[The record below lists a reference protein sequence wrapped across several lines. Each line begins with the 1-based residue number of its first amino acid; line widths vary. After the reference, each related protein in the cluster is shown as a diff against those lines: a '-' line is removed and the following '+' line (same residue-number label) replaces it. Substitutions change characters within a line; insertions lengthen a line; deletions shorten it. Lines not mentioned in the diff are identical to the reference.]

1 MRRSVLLFL
10 FVLQLT
16 GATSAQT
23 GSRFTPATADRA
35 DVKQALA
42 FIDANFDKQVAEWI
56 LLTEIPALSTHEQ
69 QRAAYVTAELK
80 KIPGLTISSDP
91 IGNITAKR
99 PGTLSTL
106 REPQGRP
113 EQSRGATGSGQAGT
127 GPAIVLA
134 AHMDTV
140 HPMDADLKVKR
151 LPDGTLHA
159 PGVFDNTASIAN
171 ALQTLRA
178 LDAAKIQTRGDL
190 IFVFTVQEEL
200 GLKGMYY
207 WMDHNPAPAMLVA
220 SDGGLG
226 DVNYGALGIYWSKMK
241 FTAPGAHTL
250 NSRNQ
255 PHPARAAAQ
264 CITDIYSIPLPP
276 SDAPVPAI
284 YNVGIL
290 GGGTVVNAI
299 SPENWFTVDLRTID
313 PVLLKDLDAQIMA
326 KCQGAANAN
335 KVTFTREYIQR
346 SEAGGRPEAL
356 AARLKHPIVQTPV
369 EVLRFL
375 GAPATTNPS
384 GSTDA
389 NVGVVKGIPSVA
401 IGRSRG
407 GNQHSLSE
415 WADVASA
422 KLGAKALLLVLVS
435 LAELK

>member
-1 MRRSVLLFL
+1 MKHRPVVWLA
-10 FVLQLT
+10 VMALT
-16 GATSAQT
+16 GAVHAQT
-23 GSRFTPATADRA
+23 GSRFTPAMAERA

-42 FIDANFDKQVAEWI
+42 YIETNFDKQVAEWI
-56 LLTEIPALSTHEQ
+56 ALTEIPALSTHEQ

-80 KIPGLTISSDP
+80 KIPGLEISSDA
-91 IGNITAKR
+91 IGNVTAMR
-99 PGTLSTL
+99 PGTHS
-106 REPQGRP
+106 
-113 EQSRGATGSGQAGT
+113 TGSGQAD
-127 GPAIVLA
+127 GPTVAIA
-134 AHMDTV
+134 THMDTV
-140 HPMDADLKVKR
+140 HPMDTDVKVKR

-159 PGVFDNTASIAN
+159 PGVFDNTASVAN

-190 IFVFTVQEEL
+190 LFIFTVQEEL

-220 SDGGLG
+220 SDGALT
-226 DVNYGALGIYWSKMK
+226 DVSYGALGIYWSKMK
-241 FTAPGAHTL
+241 FTAPGAHTM

-264 CITDIYSIPLPP
+264 CITDIYSVPLPP
-276 SDAPVPAI
+276 ASAPVPAI
-284 YNVGIL
+284 YNVGMM

-299 SPENWFTVDLRTID
+299 APENWFTVDLRTID

-326 KCQGAANAN
+326 KCQAAANMHR
-335 KVTFTREYIQR
+335 VTFTREYIQQ
-346 SEAGGRPEAL
+346 SEAGGRPETL
-356 AARLKHPIVQTPV
+356 ASRLTHPIVQVPIA
-369 EVLRFL
+369 VLKFL
-375 GAPATTNPS
+375 DVTANPNPS

-401 IGRSRG
+401 IGRSKG

-422 KLGAKALLLVLVS
+422 KTGAMQMLLVLIS
-435 LAELK
+435 LAELR

>member
-1 MRRSVLLFL
+1 MTRRALLLSIVLLTATT
-10 FVLQLT
+10 V
-16 GATSAQT
+16 TSAQT
-23 GSRFTPATADRA
+23 GSKFAPAMGDRA
-35 DVKQALA
+35 DVKQALSY
-42 FIDANFDKQVAEWI
+42 IDTNFDRQVVEWI
-56 LLTEIPALSTHEQ
+56 TLTEMPALSTHEQ

-80 KIPGLTISSDP
+80 KIPGLQISADL

-99 PGTLSTL
+99 PGT
-106 REPQGRP
+106 G
-113 EQSRGATGSGQAGT
+113 G

-159 PGVFDNTASIAN
+159 PGVFDNTASVAN

-178 LDAAKIQTRGDL
+178 LDAAKIQTKGDL
-190 IFVFTVQEEL
+190 IFIFTVQEEL

-207 WMDHNPAPAMLVA
+207 WMAHNPAPAMIVA

-226 DVNYGALGIYWSKMK
+226 DVSYGALGIYWSKMK
-241 FTAPGAHTL
+241 FVAPGAHTM

-264 CITDIYSIPLPP
+264 CITDIYSIQLPAA
-276 SDAPVPAI
+276 DTPVPAV
-284 YNVGIL
+284 YNVGMM

-299 SPENWFTVDLRTID
+299 APENWFTVDLRTID

-326 KCQGAANAN
+326 KCQAAANAQ
-335 KVTFTREYIQR
+335 KVTFTREYIQQ

-356 AARLKHPIVQTPV
+356 ASRLKHPIVQTPV
-369 EVLRFL
+369 DVLTFL
-375 GAPATTNPS
+375 GAQASPNPS

-415 WADVASA
+415 WADIASE
-422 KLGAKALLLVLVS
+422 KLGAKQMLLVLVA

>member
-1 MRRSVLLFL
+1 MRHRVLLPL
-10 FVLQLT
+10 AAILIT
-16 GATSAQT
+16 GAAIVCAQTQT
-23 GSRFTPATADRA
+23 GSAFTPAMAERA

-42 FIDANFDKQVAEWI
+42 YLDSNFDKQVAEWI
-56 LLTEIPALSTHEQ
+56 TLTEIPALSTHEQ

-80 KIPGLTISSDP
+80 KIPGLQVSADP
-91 IGNITAKR
+91 MGNVTATR
-99 PGTLSTL
+99 PG
-106 REPQGRP
+106 
-113 EQSRGATGSGQAGT
+113 AGG
-127 GPAIVLA
+127 GPAILLA

-159 PGVFDNTASIAN
+159 PGVFDNTSSVEN

-207 WMDHNPAPAMLVA
+207 WMDHHPAPAMIVA
-220 SDGGLG
+220 SDGGLS
-226 DVNYGALGIYWSKMK
+226 DVNYGALGIYWSKMR
-241 FTAPGAHTL
+241 FTAPGAHTM
-250 NSRNQ
+250 NSRNA

-264 CITDIYSIPLPP
+264 CITDIYSVPLPP
-276 SDAPVPAI
+276 ADAPVPAI
-284 YNVGIL
+284 YNVGMM

-313 PVLLKDLDAQIMA
+313 PVLLKDLDAKIVA
-326 KCQGAANAN
+326 KCQGAANAHG
-335 KVTFTREYIQR
+335 VTFTREFIQR

-356 AARLKHPIVQTPV
+356 AARLTQPIVQVPV
-369 EVLRFL
+369 NVLKFL
-375 GAPATTNPS
+375 GAPATPNPT

-389 NVGVVKGIPSVA
+389 NVGVVRGIPSVS

-422 KLGAKALLLVLVS
+422 KLGVKQLLLVVIA
-435 LAELK
+435 LAELAPAK

>member
-1 MRRSVLLFL
+1 MRHRVLLSL
-10 FVLQLT
+10 AAILT
-16 GATSAQT
+16 TGTAIVCAQT
-23 GSRFTPATADRA
+23 QAGSAFTPALADRA

-42 FIDANFDKQVAEWI
+42 YVDANFDKQVAEWI
-56 LLTEIPALSTHEQ
+56 ALTQMPALSTHEQ

-80 KIPGLTISSDP
+80 KIPGLQISADP

-99 PGTLSTL
+99 PGI
-106 REPQGRP
+106 G
-113 EQSRGATGSGQAGT
+113 G
-127 GPAIVLA
+127 GPAILLA

-159 PGVFDNTASIAN
+159 PGVFDNTASVAN

-190 IFVFTVQEEL
+190 IVVFTVQEEL

-207 WMDHNPAPAMLVA
+207 WMDHNPAPAMIVA
-220 SDGGLG
+220 SDGALS

-241 FTAPGAHTL
+241 FTAPGAHTM

-264 CITDIYSIPLPP
+264 CITDIYSVPLPP
-276 SDAPVPAI
+276 ADAPVPAI
-284 YNVGIL
+284 YNVGMM

-313 PVLLKDLDAQIMA
+313 PVLLKNLDAQIVA

-335 KVTFTREYIQR
+335 NVTFNREFIQR

-356 AARLKHPIVQTPV
+356 AGRLKHPIVQTPV
-369 EVLRFL
+369 DVLKFI
-375 GAPATTNPS
+375 GAPATPNPT

-389 NVGVVKGIPSVA
+389 NVGVVRGIPSVA

-422 KLGAKALLLVLVS
+422 KLGTKQMLLVVTA
-435 LAELK
+435 LAELAPVK

>member
-1 MRRSVLLFL
+1 MRHRVLLPL
-10 FVLQLT
+10 AAILIT
-16 GATSAQT
+16 GAAIVCAQTQT
-23 GSRFTPATADRA
+23 GSAFTPAMAERA

-42 FIDANFDKQVAEWI
+42 YLDSNFDKQVAEWI
-56 LLTEIPALSTHEQ
+56 TLTEIPALSTHEQ

-80 KIPGLTISSDP
+80 KIPGLQVSADP
-91 IGNITAKR
+91 MGNVTATR
-99 PGTLSTL
+99 PG
-106 REPQGRP
+106 
-113 EQSRGATGSGQAGT
+113 AGG
-127 GPAIVLA
+127 GPAILLA

-159 PGVFDNTASIAN
+159 PGVFDNTASVEN

-207 WMDHNPAPAMLVA
+207 WMDHHPAPAMIVA
-220 SDGGLG
+220 SDGGLS
-226 DVNYGALGIYWSKMK
+226 DVNYGALGIYWSKMR
-241 FTAPGAHTL
+241 FTAPGAHTM
-250 NSRNQ
+250 NSRNA

-264 CITDIYSIPLPP
+264 CITDIYSVPLPP
-276 SDAPVPAI
+276 ADAPVPAI
-284 YNVGIL
+284 YNVGMM

-313 PVLLKDLDAQIMA
+313 PVLLKDLDAKIVA
-326 KCQGAANAN
+326 KCQGAANAHG
-335 KVTFTREYIQR
+335 VTFTREFIQR

-356 AARLKHPIVQTPV
+356 ATRLTQPIVQVPV
-369 EVLRFL
+369 NVLKFL
-375 GAPATTNPS
+375 GAPATPNPT

-389 NVGVVKGIPSVA
+389 NVGVVRGIPSVS

-422 KLGAKALLLVLVS
+422 KLGVKQLLLVVIA
-435 LAELK
+435 LAELAPAK

>member
-1 MRRSVLLFL
+1 MKLRVFLPLLI
-10 FVLQLT
+10 VALT
-16 GATSAQT
+16 ATSYAQT
-23 GSRFTPATADRA
+23 GSRFTPAMAERA

-42 FIDANFDKQVAEWI
+42 YIDTNFDKQVAEWI
-56 LLTEIPALSTHEQ
+56 TLTQIPALSTHEQ

-80 KIPGLTISSDP
+80 KIPGLQVSSDA
-91 IGNITAKR
+91 IGNVTARR
-99 PGTLSTL
+99 PGV
-106 REPQGRP
+106 G
-113 EQSRGATGSGQAGT
+113 G
-127 GPAIVLA
+127 GPAILLA

-140 HPMDADLKVKR
+140 HPMNTDLKVKR

-159 PGVFDNTASIAN
+159 PGVFDNTASVAN

-178 LDAAKIQTRGDL
+178 LNAAKIQTRGDL

-207 WMDHNPAPAMLVA
+207 WMDHNVAPAMIVA
-220 SDGGLG
+220 SDGALS

-255 PHPARAAAQ
+255 PHPARAVAQ
-264 CITDIYSIPLPP
+264 CITDIYTVPLPP
-276 SDAPVPAI
+276 ADAAVPAI

-313 PVLLKDLDAQIMA
+313 PVLLKSLDAQIVA
-326 KCQGAANAN
+326 KCQAAANAN
-335 KVTFTREYIQR
+335 HVTFTREFIQR

-356 AARLKHPIVQTPV
+356 ASRLTQPIVQTPMD
-369 EVLRFL
+369 VLKFV
-375 GAPATTNPS
+375 GSPATPVPT

-389 NVGVVKGIPSVA
+389 NVGVVRGIPSVS

-415 WADVASA
+415 WADIASA
-422 KLGAKALLLVLVS
+422 RLGAKQMLLVVIA
-435 LAELK
+435 LAELAPAK